1 MKPFIKKSLLAL
13 LYTFVVVFGWEM
25 VNDHII
31 PENTVEMVREAKD
44 PTTVEGIVEER
55 AKSWLKSPEALE
67 LAKTKVTE
75 QLVEELSKK

>member
-31 PENTVEMVREAKD
+31 PENTVEMVREAKY